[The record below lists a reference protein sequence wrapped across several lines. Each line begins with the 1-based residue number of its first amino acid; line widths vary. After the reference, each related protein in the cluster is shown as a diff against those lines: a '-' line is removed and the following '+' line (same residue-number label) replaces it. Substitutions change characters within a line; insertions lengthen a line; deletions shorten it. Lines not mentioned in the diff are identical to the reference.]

1 MDSLLV
7 RIKPRDPHR
16 GQVLRRFVYRGIRFE
31 EGKGW
36 YRVSPEVGEYL
47 SAARQRGHDPRSPL
61 AFDVCT
67 EAEAKAIDEQET
79 EASKPARPADKA
91 REVTARE
98 GPPPL
103 PADAREDRAKNSGK
117 RGSKGSS

>member
-7 RIKPRDPHR
+7 RIRPRDPHR
-16 GQVLRRFVYRGIRFE
+16 GHVLRRFVYQGIRFE

-47 SAARQRGHDPRSPL
+47 RDTRQRAYDSRSPL

-67 EAEAKAIDEQET
+67 EAEAKALDAQET

-91 REVTARE
+91 REVSARE

-103 PADAREDRAKNSGK
+103 PDDAREVGAKSSGK
-117 RGSKGSS
+117 RGRKGSS

>member
-47 SAARQRGHDPRSPL
+47 RAARQRGHDPRSPL

-103 PADAREDRAKNSGK
+103 PADAREDGAKNSGK